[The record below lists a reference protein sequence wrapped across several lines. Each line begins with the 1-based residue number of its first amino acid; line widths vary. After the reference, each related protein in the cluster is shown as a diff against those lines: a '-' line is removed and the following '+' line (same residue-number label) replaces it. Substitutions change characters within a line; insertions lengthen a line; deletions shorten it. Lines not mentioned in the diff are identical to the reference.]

1 MKNMFSMILS
11 VFMLFSSTGNG
22 LQNIYAEMD
31 EDNEEPAAAEVE
43 EAEPETQVT
52 EETEETP
59 VLTETGETLEEAL
72 PVIETEEPEETES
85 EVMEAAEE
93 PAQTMAEG
101 YTATVTYQL
110 SEGEHMIVNGEKY
123 TGSYTETT
131 DYYEEYGLY
140 CFHLTDSVPEKNG
153 SSFLGWKV
161 IVNGYEQD
169 GDYYTSGYDLNPEDD
184 EGSYISETNVE
195 VVCTPVWTRVLTF
208 TIAYHL
214 NMEGATLFESS
225 ESVVTRTYENIKES
239 RFSFPWSSKEGMSY
253 IGWSFTEDAEDKIT
267 VAELFDKAET
277 SSTIDLYARWKEAT
291 LYYVIY
297 RVDPNE
303 GYIYLDENGQP
314 VYEFTDTFEFEDDGR
329 MVRPTSTFLYPISTV
344 EGKIFNGWIG
354 SALDFS
360 GNNIVDKT
368 LYPGD
373 ALNLGGHE
381 ALVFDEENKDIFTA
395 SWTDGETYTMRLHLN
410 GGTLSNRS
418 EYVQDFVMDGDT
430 AVASFT
436 EYDVERGMTLP
447 NSEHTWYLETWWKII
462 NSNRPFMGWST
473 SPDPAQDETL
483 YKDLGSVFRNAEG
496 DMIPLTDI
504 ELYAIWGEAPA
515 LPWTVKYVL
524 TDGASWGGEAPQT
537 EYEYATVEETHTVM
551 TVNPVA
557 LQPGKRFSG
566 WKAVKENAPET
577 DLGMVYGNDVI
588 SSAETF
594 EVVPGDS
601 IILTPV
607 WNDITYKILFRA
619 NADDAIIISDDV
631 SGNTQGAMQ
640 RFEYAESYLI
650 NQQAIRENYVLTGW
664 ALTSDGDPVFQNG
677 DKVSFETLF
686 AETEALELFA
696 VWREK
701 SVETYTV
708 SFHVNGGVIEGH
720 PANKSGVAVFDAT
733 AEDLLEIYT
742 LKPGYMFDGW
752 FTDSKLTKALDT
764 DTLENGPK
772 KFALYARY
780 VAVRYYVELN
790 ANADDAYILVNDV
803 SSGGQF
809 PSPTDFVSATFGQAM
824 ALTAKAIRPGY
835 TFKGWAE
842 TADGAV
848 KYKSGT
854 KYKSFAEDPKKNETI
869 SLYAVWAINTYTLK
883 LNVNGGTVDGL
894 TVKKNVATTKFN
906 AENAWDIQNKYVYS
920 AEAVHR
926 NGYIFK
932 GWYLDK
938 KFKNPAWTPEDDVP
952 PVRALNNM
960 TLYAKWEAKDYYV
973 MMHANAD
980 DAYIL
985 VNDVSSGGQ
994 RPSPTDFVS
1003 ATYGKAMA
1011 LTAKAIRPG
1020 YTFKGWAETAD
1031 GAVKYKSGTKYK
1043 NFAEDPELYG
1053 TVDLYAVWS
1062 INTYTL
1068 KLNVSGGTVDEQT
1081 VKKNVATIKFNAEN
1095 AEEIQNKYVYSAEA
1109 VHRNGYIFKGWY
1121 TDKKFKNP
1129 VWTPE
1134 GGEATEKVLKN
1145 LTLYAKWEAK
1155 DYYVTMHANADDA
1168 YILVKDV
1175 SSGEQRPSPSDFV
1188 SATYGKAMA
1197 LTAKAIRPGYTFKGW
1212 AETADGAV
1220 KYKSGTKYK
1229 NFAEDPE
1236 QYGTVDLY
1244 AVWSANTYTI
1254 SIKVNGGTVQ
1264 DLKVSSGTAKTT
1276 YTVEDTSAFRYL
1288 SEPGLYSRAG
1298 YVFDGLYTDKALT
1311 KPFDQTTLLNPP
1323 ANITVYI
1330 KWVKE

>member
-1 MKNMFSMILS
+1 
-11 VFMLFSSTGNG
+11 MLFSSTGNG
-22 LQNIYAEMD
+22 LQNIYAETD
-31 EDNEEPAAAEVE
+31 ENNEEPAAAEVV
-43 EAEPETQVT
+43 EAEPEAEVA
-52 EETEETP
+52 EETEEVP
-59 VLTETGETLEEAL
+59 VLTETEETLEETL
-72 PVIETEEPEETES
+72 PVIETEEPEEEEPEVTETA
-85 EVMEAAEE
+85 EEE
-93 PAQTMAEG
+93 PAQIMAEG

-110 SEGEHMIVNGEKY
+110 SDGEYMIVNGEKV
-123 TGSYTETT
+123 TSSYTETV
-131 DYYEEYGLY
+131 DYYGENGQYY
-140 CFHLTDSVPEKNG
+140 FHLTDNVPEKER
-153 SSFLGWKV
+153 SLFLGWKV
-161 IVNGYEQD
+161 TVNGYVQD
-169 GDYYTSGYDLNPEDD
+169 GDYYTSGYDLNPEDA
-184 EGSYISETNVE
+184 EGSYITETNVE
-195 VVCTPVWTRVLTF
+195 VVCTPIWTRVLTF

-214 NMEGATLFESS
+214 NMEGATLFDSA
-225 ESVVTRTYENIKES
+225 ESVVTRTYENIAER
-239 RFSFPWSSKEGMSY
+239 RFSFPWPSKEGMSY
-253 IGWSFTEDAEDKIT
+253 IGWSFTADAEDKIT

-297 RVDPNE
+297 RVDPSE

-329 MVRPTSTFLYPISTV
+329 MVRPTSTFLYPVSTV
-344 EGKIFNGWIG
+344 EGKVFNGWVG
-354 SALDFS
+354 KALDFS
-360 GNNIVDKT
+360 GNNIVDQT

-381 ALVFDEENKDIFTA
+381 ALVFDEENKDVFTA
-395 SWTDGETYTMRLHLN
+395 SWTVGETYTMRLHLN

-462 NSNRPFMGWST
+462 NSNRQFMGWST
-473 SPDPAQDETL
+473 SPEPAQDETL

-496 DMIPLTDI
+496 YQIPVSDI
-504 ELYAIWGEAPA
+504 ELYAVW
-515 LPWTVKYVL
+515 
-524 TDGASWGGEAPQT
+524 
-537 EYEYATVEETHTVM
+537 
-551 TVNPVA
+551 
-557 LQPGKRFSG
+557 
-566 WKAVKENAPET
+566 APEPEQQYT
-577 DLGMVYGNDVI
+577 ATLHLNGGTLINCDEY
-588 SSAETF
+588 T
-594 EVVPGDS
+594 
-601 IILTPV
+601 
-607 WNDITYKILFRA
+607 K
-619 NADDAIIISDDV
+619 ISDDV
-631 SGNTQGAMQ
+631 YQFTFTEEDVTNQKSLPAGSYYEGKPGIEKKWYRYGGWKTEDGEQYFRFSLDEGFEGRKISDIELYVSWIEVRGAIYYYTNAEDALMIGESVTDGTLPVRNVYNYPEEVHITQM
-640 RFEYAESYLI
+640 
-650 NQQAIRENYVLTGW
+650 AIRENYVLSGW
-664 ALTSDGDPVFQNG
+664 ASGEEHAEAGIVDYYVG
-677 DKVSFETLF
+677 DKAAFEEIF
-686 AETEALELFA
+686 ASDTIVQLYA

-701 SVETYTV
+701 PAETYTV
-708 SFHVNGGVIEGH
+708 SFYVNGGEIEGH
-720 PANKSGVAVFDAT
+720 PANKTGVAAF
-733 AEDLLEIYT
+733 EIAADELGGIQPT
-742 LKPGYMFDGW
+742 KAGYLFAGW
-752 FTDSKLTKALDT
+752 FSDSKLTKEISPETFASD
-764 DTLENGPK
+764 PK
-772 KFALYARY
+772 KMNLYAKW
-780 VAVRYYVELN
+780 VAKDYYVTLHAN
-790 ANADDAYILVNDV
+790 ANDAYILVKDV
-803 SSGGQF
+803 SSGVQI
-809 PSPTDFVSATFGQAM
+809 PSPTDSVSATYGKEI

-842 TADGAV
+842 TADGEV

-854 KYKSFAEDPKKNETI
+854 KYKSFAEDPELYGTVD
-869 SLYAVWAINTYTLK
+869 LYAVWAINTYTLK
-883 LNVNGGTVDGL
+883 LNVNGGTVDEQ
-894 TVKKNVATTKFN
+894 TVKKNVVTIKFN

-920 AEAVHR
+920 DETIHR

-932 GWYLDK
+932 GWYTDK
-938 KFKNPAWTPEDDVP
+938 KFKNPVWTPDDAVP
-952 PVRALNNM
+952 PVRALNNL

-973 MMHANAD
+973 TMHANAD

-985 VNDVSSGGQ
+985 VKDVSSGEQ
-994 RPSPTDFVS
+994 RPSPSDFVS

-1011 LTAKAIRPG
+1011 LTAKVIRPG

-1053 TVDLYAVWS
+1053 TVDLYAVWA

-1109 VHRNGYIFKGWY
+1109 VYRNGYIFKGWY
-1121 TDKKFKNP
+1121 KDKKFKNP

-1197 LTAKAIRPGYTFKGW
+1197 LTAKVIRPGYTFKGW

-1330 KWVKE
+1330 KWIKE